1 MRYRMLRRARRAVLL
16 LAGGITLL
24 AAILVVGAWRN
35 DMIIESDMGVATA
48 EVLSAGVRRS
58 AVIFS
63 TPDGVL
69 HNPRLGVLYPTDLV
83 VGQRIEVE
91 YARTDPDL
99 VRVAGRD
106 ARVAVVPALS
116 IAIIAWLIAAPP
128 LWYIRRELQRS
139 EQLGHEGRRGAE
151 TFN

>member
-1 MRYRMLRRARRAVLL
+1 MKFRMLRRARRAVYL

-24 AAILVVGAWRN
+24 AAILVIGAWRN

-48 EVLSAGVRRS
+48 EVLSAGMRRS
-58 AVIFS
+58 AIIFS

-69 HNPRLGVLYPTDLV
+69 HNPRLGVLYPTDLT

-106 ARVAVVPALS
+106 ARVAIVPAASVALV
-116 IAIIAWLIAAPP
+116 AWLVATPF
-128 LWYIRRELQRS
+128 LLLIRRELNQA
-139 EQLGHEGRRGAE
+139 EQH
-151 TFN
+151 

>member
-1 MRYRMLRRARRAVLL
+1 MLRRARRAVLL
-16 LAGGITLL
+16 LAGGITML
-24 AAILVVGAWRN
+24 AVILVVGAWRN

-63 TPDGVL
+63 TSDGVL

-106 ARVAVVPALS
+106 AWVAVPPATS
-116 IAIIAWLIAAPP
+116 IVLITWLIAALP

-139 EQLGHEGRRGAE
+139 EQPGHGRRRDAE
-151 TFN
+151 SFN

>member
-1 MRYRMLRRARRAVLL
+1 MLRRARRAVYL

-24 AAILVVGAWRN
+24 AAILVIGAWRN

-48 EVLSAGVRRS
+48 EVLSAGMRRS
-58 AVIFS
+58 AIIFS

-69 HNPRLGVLYPTDLV
+69 HNPRLGVLYPTDLT

-106 ARVAVVPALS
+106 ARVAIVPAASVALV
-116 IAIIAWLIAAPP
+116 AWLVATPF
-128 LWYIRRELQRS
+128 LLLIRRELNQA
-139 EQLGHEGRRGAE
+139 EQH
-151 TFN
+151 